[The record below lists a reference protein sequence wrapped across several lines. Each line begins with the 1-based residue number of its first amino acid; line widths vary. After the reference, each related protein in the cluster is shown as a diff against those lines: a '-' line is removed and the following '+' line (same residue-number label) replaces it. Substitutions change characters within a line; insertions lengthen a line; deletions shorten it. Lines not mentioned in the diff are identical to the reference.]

1 MENNMLQEES
11 KSFDPMQKHVDNYL
25 KNNKTMYDNEG
36 KYYDEQL
43 FNNKFDDYIKKEN
56 KQRLLEG
63 KIKTN
68 DLNEISNI
76 TIQPYEL
83 PLNKIMINIKNMWF
97 GIFDDVMD
105 QNNPLD
111 DINNDQIFYMAI
123 SLVAISL
130 IYLFLYVIFN

>member
-1 MENNMLQEES
+1 MLQEES

-105 QNNPLD
+105 QNNPFD

>member
-1 MENNMLQEES
+1 MLQEES